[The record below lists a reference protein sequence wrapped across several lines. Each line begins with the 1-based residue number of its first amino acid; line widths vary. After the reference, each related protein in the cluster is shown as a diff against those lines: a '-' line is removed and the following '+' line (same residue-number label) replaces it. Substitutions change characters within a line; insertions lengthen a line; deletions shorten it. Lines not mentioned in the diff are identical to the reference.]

1 MASKDVNIQIR
12 AIDKTKKGFA
22 SATKG
27 LKMIAGAALNM
38 KTALVAAAGVAGMG
52 LLISRSLSATDALS
66 KTATR
71 IGTTTESLSRLQY
84 AAKISGVETQT
95 LNMAMQRFGRRA
107 SEAAVGT
114 GEAKGALKE
123 LRLNA
128 SDLIKL
134 PLDEQMIKLA
144 QAFEENIDPIDRTR
158 IAMKLFDS
166 EGVALLQ
173 MTELGAAGMRELFK
187 EAETLGTVMSTD
199 AAKGVADA
207 NDAMTRLFTIFKG
220 VTAQMTAALAPALKG
235 IVTHLT
241 DLLKN
246 AAAAEGGF
254 SNLARV
260 IAGNMIGAFVAVAEG
275 AETMINQ
282 IIKGVNFVR
291 KQVIDFQTFTGTG
304 EFGALAALKEELAAT
319 ETRIKAFYAMKRRV
333 EAQAASV
340 GGIFDPEQLRVA
352 EDGLLVMGVRLNEL
366 QSQIK
371 GLEDSGISL
380 EDFGLVDLDE
390 KFGGI
395 LTKLTTLRE
404 NLAIPIVVATPELTD
419 PAPIITPW
427 EQAINALNKGFSNV
441 DVETL
446 QQKMNSFADT
456 TVKNMSAGL
465 MSVVEGTA
473 SLKDAFKS
481 MVKNLIMQA
490 IQLFIIDK
498 LTGGFITFMKNLSG
512 AGSEGPKGGAGGI
525 TGKAIGGP
533 VQAGQPYMVGERG
546 PEMFI
551 PSQGGSITANKKMS
565 GGGITVI
572 NNVDARGSGADVDQK
587 IKSAMAQTA
596 QQTILSVQD
605 LMRRRRLA

>member
-1 MASKDVNIQIR
+1 MANKDVNIQIR

-22 SATKG
+22 SATRG

-38 KTALVAAAGVAGMG
+38 KTALVGAAGVAGMG

-114 GEAKGALKE
+114 GEARGALKE

-128 SDLIKL
+128 ADLIKL

-144 QAFEENIDPIDRTR
+144 QAFEDNIDPIDRTR

-187 EAETLGTVMSTD
+187 EAEMLGAVMSSD
-199 AAKGVADA
+199 AAKGVEDA
-207 NDAMTRLFTIFKG
+207 NDAMTKLFTIFKG
-220 VTAQMTAALAPALKG
+220 VTAQITAALAPALEAV
-235 IVTHLT
+235 VTHLK
-241 DLLKN
+241 DLLVD

-254 SNLARV
+254 KKLAQNMAASMLGAFGAVIQGSEDMINTVIGGINTVNAAAAKISLKLGVGDRAKLADLALEYKDLEAAVSAYGHQRAKMTMAAKKNNGVLDLRVMNEQFAKAGERMAEIREDFAALNAESLLGSDIAEVDFASGV
-260 IAGNMIGAFVAVAEG
+260 IA
-275 AETMINQ
+275 
-282 IIKGVNFVR
+282 K
-291 KQVIDFQTFTGTG
+291 
-304 EFGALAALKEELAAT
+304 
-319 ETRIKAFYAMKRRV
+319 
-333 EAQAASV
+333 
-340 GGIFDPEQLRVA
+340 
-352 EDGLLVMGVRLNEL
+352 
-366 QSQIK
+366 
-371 GLEDSGISL
+371 
-380 EDFGLVDLDE
+380 LDE
-390 KFGGI
+390 
-395 LTKLTTLRE
+395 LRAKLL
-404 NLAIPIVVATPELTD
+404 IPMVVATPELTD
-419 PAPIITPW
+419 PAPIISPW
-427 EQAINALNKGFSNV
+427 TQAMEALNKGFGNV
-441 DVETL
+441 DVDTL
-446 QQKMNSFADT
+446 QQKMDSFADT

-465 MSVVEGTA
+465 MSIVEGTA

-481 MVKNLIMQA
+481 MVKSLIMQA
-490 IQLFIIDK
+490 IQLFVIDK
-498 LTGGFITFMKNLSG
+498 LTGGFISFMKNMT
-512 AGSEGPKGGAGGI
+512 GGGGGGGGGGL

-551 PSQGGSITANKKMS
+551 PSQGGSIASNKKMG
-565 GGGITVI
+565 GGGITVV

-587 IKSAMAQTA
+587 IKSAMAQSS
-596 QQTILSVQD
+596 QQTIITIQD
-605 LMRRRRLA
+605 LMRRRRFA

>member
-1 MASKDVNIQIR
+1 MAKQDVLITIK
-12 AIDKTKKGFA
+12 ALDKTKKAFGGI
-22 SATKG
+22 TKG
-27 LKMIAGAALNM
+27 LKAVAGAALNL
-38 KTALVAAAGVAGMG
+38 KTAFVGVAGAAGIG
-52 LLISRSLSATDALS
+52 LLINRSLEATDALS

-114 GEAKGALKE
+114 GEARGALQE

-128 SDLIKL
+128 TDLIKL

-144 QAFEENIDPIDRTR
+144 QAFEDNIKPIDRTR

-173 MTELGAAGMRELFK
+173 MTQLGAAGIRELFN
-187 EAETLGTVMSTD
+187 EAETLGAVMSSD
-199 AAKGVADA
+199 AAKGVEDA
-207 NDAMTRLFTIFKG
+207 NDAMARLFTIFKG
-220 VTAQMTAALAPALKG
+220 VTDQITAALAPALDK
-235 IVTHLT
+235 IVTHFK
-241 DLLKN
+241 DLLVN
-246 AAAAEGGF
+246 AVAAEGGF

-260 IAGNMIGAFVAVAEG
+260 MAGNMIGAFVAVAEG

-282 IIKGVNFVR
+282 IITGINFLR
-291 KQVIDFQTFTGTG
+291 QQVIDFQTFTGTG
-304 EFGALAALKEELAAT
+304 EFGALAALKEELATT
-319 ETRIKAFYAMKRRV
+319 ETAIKAFYAMKRKV
-333 EAQAASV
+333 EAQAAGV
-340 GGIFDPEQLRVA
+340 GGIVDPKQMKIA
-352 EDGLLVMGVRLNEL
+352 EDGLLAMGVRLNEL
-366 QSQIK
+366 QTEIK
-371 GLEDSGISL
+371 ALEDAGVSL

-395 LTKLTTLRE
+395 LGKLTTLRE
-404 NLAIPIVVATPELTD
+404 ELAMPLVVAPPDVKPVEDATTTLEGILGALNQAFNKIPID
-419 PAPIITPW
+419 S
-427 EQAINALNKGFSNV
+427 F
-441 DVETL
+441 
-446 QQKMNSFADT
+446 QKKMDSFAET

-481 MVKNLIMQA
+481 MIKNLIAQA

-498 LTGGFITFMKNLSG
+498 ITGGFISFIKNMT
-512 AGSEGPKGGAGGI
+512 GGGGGGGGGGL
-525 TGKAIGGP
+525 TGKAIGGS

-551 PSQGGSITANKKMS
+551 PSQGGSITPNKKLG
-565 GGGITVI
+565 GGGITVV

-587 IKSAMAQTA
+587 IKSAMAQTS
-596 QQTILSVQD
+596 QQTIITIQD
-605 LMRRRRLA
+605 LMRRKRFA

>member
-1 MASKDVNIQIR
+1 MAKQDVLITIK
-12 AIDKTKKGFA
+12 ALDKTKKAFGGI
-22 SATKG
+22 TKG
-27 LKMIAGAALNM
+27 LKAVAGAALNL
-38 KTALVAAAGVAGMG
+38 KTAFVGVAGAAGIG
-52 LLISRSLSATDALS
+52 LLINRSLEATDALS

-107 SEAAVGT
+107 AEAAVGT
-114 GEAKGALKE
+114 GEARGALQE

-128 SDLIKL
+128 TDLIKL

-144 QAFEENIDPIDRTR
+144 QAFEDNIKPIDRTR

-173 MTELGAAGMRELFK
+173 MTQLGAAGIRELFN
-187 EAETLGTVMSTD
+187 EAETLGAVMSSD
-199 AAKGVADA
+199 AAKGVEDA
-207 NDAMTRLFTIFKG
+207 NDSMAKLFTIFKG
-220 VTAQMTAALAPALKG
+220 VTDQITAALAPALDK
-235 IVTHLT
+235 IVTHFK
-241 DLLKN
+241 DLLVN

-260 IAGNMIGAFVAVAEG
+260 MAGNMIGAFVAVAEG

-282 IIKGVNFVR
+282 IITGINFLR
-291 KQVIDFQTFTGTG
+291 QQVIDFQTFTGTG
-304 EFGALAALKEELAAT
+304 EFGALAALKEELSTT
-319 ETRIKAFYAMKRRV
+319 ETAIKAFYAMKRKV

-340 GGIFDPEQLRVA
+340 GGIVDPAQMKIA
-352 EDGLLVMGVRLNEL
+352 EDGLLAMGVRLNEL
-366 QSQIK
+366 QTEIK
-371 GLEDSGISL
+371 ALEDAGVSL

-395 LTKLTTLRE
+395 LGKLTTLRE
-404 NLAIPIVVATPELTD
+404 ELAMPLVVAPPDVKPVEDATTTLENILGALNQAFNKIPID
-419 PAPIITPW
+419 S
-427 EQAINALNKGFSNV
+427 F
-441 DVETL
+441 
-446 QQKMNSFADT
+446 QKKMDSFAET

-481 MVKNLIMQA
+481 MVKNLIAQA

-498 LTGGFITFMKNLSG
+498 ITGGFISFIKNMT
-512 AGSEGPKGGAGGI
+512 GGGGGGGGGGGL
-525 TGKAIGGP
+525 TGKAIGGS

-551 PSQGGSITANKKMS
+551 PSQGGSITPNKKL
-565 GGGITVI
+565 GGGITVV

-587 IKSAMAQTA
+587 IKSAMAQTS
-596 QQTILSVQD
+596 QQTIITIQD
-605 LMRRRRLA
+605 LMRRRRFA

>member
-1 MASKDVNIQIR
+1 MANKDVNIQIR

-22 SATKG
+22 SATRG

-38 KTALVAAAGVAGMG
+38 KTALVGAAGVAGMG

-114 GEAKGALKE
+114 GEARGALKE

-187 EAETLGTVMSTD
+187 EAEMLGAVMSSD
-199 AAKGVADA
+199 AAKGVEDA
-207 NDAMTRLFTIFKG
+207 NDAMTKLFTIFKG
-220 VTAQMTAALAPALKG
+220 VTDQMTAALAPALEG
-235 IVTHLT
+235 IVTHLR
-241 DLLKN
+241 DLLIN

-275 AETMINQ
+275 AETMING
-282 IIKGVNFVR
+282 IITSINFMR
-291 KQVIDFQTFTGTG
+291 QQVIDFQTFTGTG
-304 EFGALAALKEELAAT
+304 EFGALAALKEDLAST
-319 ETRIKAFYAMKRRV
+319 ETSIKAFYAMKRKV
-333 EAQAASV
+333 EAQAAGV
-340 GGIFDPEQLRVA
+340 GGIVDPKQMKIA
-352 EDGLLVMGVRLNEL
+352 EDGLLAMGVRLKEL

-371 GLEDSGISL
+371 GLEEAGVSL

-404 NLAIPIVVATPELTD
+404 ELAIPIVAALPELPD
-419 PAPIITPW
+419 PGPIITPW
-427 EQAINALNKGFSNV
+427 EQAISALNKGFNNIEI
-441 DVETL
+441 DGL
-446 QQKMNSFADT
+446 QKKMDNFADT

-473 SLKDAFKS
+473 SLKDAFKL

-498 LTGGFITFMKNLSG
+498 ITGGFISFMKNMTG
-512 AGSEGPKGGAGGI
+512 NGKGLGGGGT

-551 PSQGGSITANKKMS
+551 PSQGGSIASNKKMG
-565 GGGITVI
+565 GGGITVV

-587 IKSAMAQTA
+587 IKSAMAQSS
-596 QQTILSVQD
+596 QQTIITIQD
-605 LMRRRRLA
+605 LMRRRRFA

>member
-1 MASKDVNIQIR
+1 MANKDVNIQIR

-22 SATKG
+22 SATRG

-38 KTALVAAAGVAGMG
+38 KTALVGAAGVAGMG

-114 GEAKGALKE
+114 GEARGALKE

-128 SDLIKL
+128 ADLIKL

-144 QAFEENIDPIDRTR
+144 QAFEDNIDPIDRTR

-187 EAETLGTVMSTD
+187 EAEMLGAVMSQD
-199 AAKGVADA
+199 AAKGVEDA
-207 NDAMTRLFTIFKG
+207 NDAMTKLFTIFKG
-220 VTAQMTAALAPALKG
+220 VTAQITAALAPALEAV
-235 IVTHLT
+235 VTHLK
-241 DLLKN
+241 DLLVD

-254 SNLARV
+254 KKLAQ
-260 IAGNMIGAFVAVAEG
+260 NMAASMLGAFGAVIQGSED
-275 AETMINQ
+275 MINTV
-282 IIKGVNFVR
+282 IGGINTVNAAAAKISLKLGVGDR
-291 KQVIDFQTFTGTG
+291 AKLAGLALEYKDLQ
-304 EFGALAALKEELAAT
+304 GAVSAYGKERAAMEMRAK
-319 ETRIKAFYAMKRRV
+319 
-333 EAQAASV
+333 SV
-340 GGIFDPEQLRVA
+340 GGVAPLDPAMEKNFAAVVERMKKIRADFKALNSESFLGNDIA
-352 EDGLLVMGVRLNEL
+352 EVDFAGGVLA
-366 QSQIK
+366 K
-371 GLEDSGISL
+371 
-380 EDFGLVDLDE
+380 LDE
-390 KFGGI
+390 LKA
-395 LTKLTTLRE
+395 KLL
-404 NLAIPIVVATPELTD
+404 IPMVVATPTLTD
-419 PAPIITPW
+419 PAPIISPW
-427 EQAINALNKGFSNV
+427 TQAMEALNKGFANV
-441 DVETL
+441 DVDTL
-446 QQKMNSFADT
+446 QQKMDKFANT

-465 MSVVEGTA
+465 MSIVEGTA

-481 MVKNLIMQA
+481 MVKSLIMQA
-490 IQLFIIDK
+490 IQLFVIDK
-498 LTGGFITFMKNLSG
+498 LTGGFISFMKNMT
-512 AGSEGPKGGAGGI
+512 GGGGGGGGGGL

-551 PSQGGSITANKKMS
+551 PNQGGSIASNKKMG
-565 GGGITVI
+565 GGGITVV

-587 IKSAMAQTA
+587 IKSAMAQSS
-596 QQTILSVQD
+596 QQTIMTIQD
-605 LMRRRRLA
+605 LMRRRRFA

>member
-38 KTALVAAAGVAGMG
+38 KTALVGAAGVAGMG

-187 EAETLGTVMSTD
+187 EAEMLGAVMSTD

-207 NDAMTRLFTIFKG
+207 NDAMTKLFTIFKG
-220 VTAQMTAALAPALKG
+220 VTAQMTAALAPALEG
-235 IVTHLT
+235 IVTHLK
-241 DLLKN
+241 DLLIN

-254 SNLARV
+254 SNLARI
-260 IAGNMIGAFVAVAEG
+260 IAGNMIGAFVAVAKG

-282 IIKGVNFVR
+282 IITGVNFVR

-304 EFGALAALKEELAAT
+304 KFGALAALKEELETT
-319 ETRIKAFYAMKRRV
+319 ETRIKPVYAMKRKV

-352 EDGLLVMGVRLNEL
+352 EDGLLVMAVRLNEL

-371 GLEDSGISL
+371 GLEESGISI

-404 NLAIPIVVATPELTD
+404 NLAVPIVVATPELTD

-498 LTGGFITFMKNLSG
+498 ITGGFISFMKNMTG
-512 AGSEGPKGGAGGI
+512 NGKGVGGGGGGL

>member
-1 MASKDVNIQIR
+1 MANKDVNIQIR

-22 SATKG
+22 SATRG

-38 KTALVAAAGVAGMG
+38 KTALVGAAGVAGMG

-114 GEAKGALKE
+114 GEARGALKE

-128 SDLIKL
+128 ADLIKL

-144 QAFEENIDPIDRTR
+144 QAFEENIAPINRTR

-187 EAETLGTVMSTD
+187 EAEMLGVVMSSD
-199 AAKGVADA
+199 AAKGVEDA
-207 NDAMTRLFTIFKG
+207 NDAMTKLFTIFKG
-220 VTAQMTAALAPALKG
+220 VAAQITAALAPALEEV
-235 IVTHLT
+235 VTYLK
-241 DLLKN
+241 DLLID

-254 SNLARV
+254 KKLAQ
-260 IAGNMIGAFVAVAEG
+260 NMAASMLGAFGSVIQG
-275 AETMINQ
+275 SQDMINTV
-282 IIKGVNFVR
+282 IRGINTVNAAAAKISLKLGV
-291 KQVIDFQTFTGTG
+291 G
-304 EFGALAALKEELAAT
+304 ERAELAGLAL
-319 ETRIKAFYAMKRRV
+319 EYKDLQGAVSAYGKERAAMEMRAK
-333 EAQAASV
+333 SV
-340 GGIFDPEQLRVA
+340 GGVAPLDPAMEKNFAAVVERMKKIRADFKALNSESLLGNDIA
-352 EDGLLVMGVRLNEL
+352 EVDFASGVLA
-366 QSQIK
+366 K
-371 GLEDSGISL
+371 
-380 EDFGLVDLDE
+380 LDE
-390 KFGGI
+390 LKA
-395 LTKLTTLRE
+395 KLL
-404 NLAIPIVVATPELTD
+404 IPIEVDIKVPD
-419 PAPIITPW
+419 PVPIITPW
-427 EQAINALNKGFSNV
+427 EQAIEALNQGFANV
-441 DVETL
+441 DVDTL

-498 LTGGFITFMKNLSG
+498 ITGGFISFMKNMTGNGKGLG
-512 AGSEGPKGGAGGI
+512 GGGGA
-525 TGKAIGGP
+525 TAKAIG
-533 VQAGQPYMVGERG
+533 
-546 PEMFI
+546 EMFI
-551 PSQGGSITANKKMS
+551 PSQGGSITSNKKMG
-565 GGGITVI
+565 GGGITVV

-587 IKSAMAQTA
+587 IKSAMAQTT